1 MEKSCDFLLGAS
13 DAEVARTL
21 AADADADASA
31 GPDPAVGLDRR
42 FTPEEE
48 FFLALDR
55 PFVVPRFEIHHPV
68 DNPVPS
74 PAYLAALRSLSAQWV
89 ALAPGV
95 FTGLSWYFNPRDLF
109 HPTFVQLLSA
119 KGKHFLYLLQPE
131 LTFRGRYAE
140 VLDRGTND
148 WTPRYQTSRLFVE
161 AQVLPLHTWEVAP
174 GGRKLFLAKL
184 FEDTWVG
191 ETGQSYLRTGQWI
204 DREVTKVLTRA
215 ALVPGA
221 KTFPFYP
228 LRCRFGTLAVGCPDL
243 DDAGRRRA
251 AATLDAAWPL
261 VAPWAPTIQA
271 DLKADAYRD
280 DHPLIERLRT
290 AWGNTLALRWGRY
303 SLEPVL
309 SGQGKEYVYHGA

>member
-1 MEKSCDFLLGAS
+1 MEKTCDFFLGAS
-13 DAEVARTL
+13 DAEVAQSL
-21 AADADADASA
+21 AVDVSA
-31 GPDPAVGLDRR
+31 GPALVGGLDRR

-48 FFLALDR
+48 FFLTLPR
-55 PFVVPRFEIHHPV
+55 PFVVPTFEIHHRV
-68 DNPVPS
+68 DDPVPS
-74 PAYLAALRSLSAQWV
+74 PAYVAALRSLVADWV
-89 ALAPGV
+89 TQAPGA
-95 FTGLSWYFNPRDLF
+95 FAGLSWYFNSRDLF
-109 HPTFVQLLSA
+109 HPTFVQLLSSR
-119 KGKHFLYLLQPE
+119 GKHFLYLLQPD

-140 VLDRGTND
+140 VLVRGTND
-148 WTPRYQTSRLFVE
+148 RTARYQTNRLFVE
-161 AQVLPLHTWEVAP
+161 AQVFPLQTWEVGP

-215 ALVPGA
+215 ALVPGT

-228 LRCRFGTLAVGCPDL
+228 LRCRLGTLAVGCPDL

-251 AATLDAAWPL
+251 AANLDAAWPL

-271 DLKADAYRD
+271 DLKAEAYRD

-290 AWGNTLALRWGRY
+290 AWGPTLSPRWGHY
-303 SLEPVL
+303 SLESVL
-309 SGQGKEYVYHGA
+309 ADQGKEYLYHGE